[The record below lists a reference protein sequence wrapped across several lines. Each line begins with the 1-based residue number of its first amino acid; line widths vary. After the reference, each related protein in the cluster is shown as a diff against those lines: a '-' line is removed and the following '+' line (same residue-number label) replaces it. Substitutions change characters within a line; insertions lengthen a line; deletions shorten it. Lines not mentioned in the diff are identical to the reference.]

1 MMTALSWYCVSIC
14 QSYAFSGNCW

>member
-1 MMTALSWYCVSIC
+1 MMTALSWCCVSIC